1 MPGAGQLAGTQG
13 FYTNLGGAGGQA
25 PDVSCH

>member
-1 MPGAGQLAGTQG
+1 MPGAGRLAGTQG
-13 FYTNLGGAGGQA
+13 FYTNLGGVGGQA